1 MARAARAVA
10 TADGSVRQG
19 LTADPNAES
28 DHDGNNRQA
37 IKGER
42 ETSMYERMRI
52 LGVVLAVMGI
62 GFIAGGAFAFVKTQ
76 EGVASLAA
84 LSAAQNVK
92 LSYNEQGQLVDRGE
106 TAGAEA
112 IMALLRDEWKYPVS
126 AAELDPNDPVVNT
139 ASEYMYQMATVT
151 YHTLHGTQTVV
162 LPEDVTAADGTVY
175 KAGTYEFPVEGRY
188 WSDFN
193 RANPIEAKAR
203 EQAWTG
209 TAHALIAELGVGTAT
224 ATALQLGL
232 GIAALFAGF
241 GFFALIAGLGLVWVA
256 RAATVEERER
266 RVVLQPRAIPA

>member
-1 MARAARAVA
+1 
-10 TADGSVRQG
+10 
-19 LTADPNAES
+19 
-28 DHDGNNRQA
+28 
-37 IKGER
+37 
-42 ETSMYERMRI
+42 MYGRMRI
-52 LGVVLAVMGI
+52 LGVVLAVMGL
-62 GFIAGGAFAFVKTQ
+62 GFLAGGAYAFIKTQ

-92 LSYNEQGQLVDRGE
+92 LTYNEEGQLVDRGE

-112 IMALLRDEWKYPVS
+112 IMALLRDEWKYPVN
-126 AAELDPNDPVVNT
+126 AAELNPNDPVVNT

-151 YHTLHGTQTVV
+151 YHTLHGVQTVV

-175 KAGTYEFPVEGRY
+175 AAGTYEFPVEGRY
-188 WSDFN
+188 WSEFN

-232 GIAALFAGF
+232 GISGIFAGI
-241 GFFALIAGLGLVWVA
+241 GLFALISGFGLVWVT
-256 RAATVEERER
+256 RAATAEERAPKLA
-266 RVVLQPRAIPA
+266 LQPRAIPA